1 MKHDFQSIDLCAL
14 VTVTGGAD
22 EGAGGGDI
30 FANGAGPTRTEVTGE
45 IHGKTPLVDFSGSG
59 TYKSAQS
66 NYATC
71 MSAQPAGTSGEQM
84 AKNCNPLAT
93 GN

>member
-1 MKHDFQSIDLCAL
+1 MNNALQSIDLSAL

-22 EGAGGGDI
+22 QGAGGSDI
-30 FANGAGPTRTEVTGE
+30 FSNGAGPTRTEITGE
-45 IHGKTPLVDFSGSG
+45 IHGKTPLVDFGGSG
-59 TYKSAQS
+59 TYKSTQS

-71 MSAQPAGTSGEQM
+71 MSAQPPGTSGEQM